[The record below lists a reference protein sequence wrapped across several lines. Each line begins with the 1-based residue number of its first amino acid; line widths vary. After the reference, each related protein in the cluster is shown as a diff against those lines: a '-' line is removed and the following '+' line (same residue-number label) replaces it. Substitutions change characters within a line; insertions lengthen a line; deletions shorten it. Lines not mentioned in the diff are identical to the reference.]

1 MSALKKLFSKV
12 LNNPLLKQSLW
23 SLIARFVGVALNFLV
38 VMIITNQ
45 LPKSSAGDI
54 LLLMTFITGIALISR
69 LGIDQLLMKEV
80 ASAHQ
85 EEFDFHEG
93 FFKASLK
100 AVLFL
105 SFIFMAL
112 WALSSHYIQANFFFD
127 HIANSNINEKQP
139 NVSITELV
147 AASLG
152 ILFFNLVILNSTYL
166 KAIKKTVMG
175 VLGQNALT
183 AITFLVLIGL
193 FWNYFSTD
201 QYVFYIYTAS
211 LLLAGVIAII
221 YTYRSFANKTA
232 ITPSTIETP
241 DKLLETVSKTTT
253 PPHLYA
259 LISKSLPLAPVSIIS
274 FLMIFTDTIMVGW
287 FLANEQVA
295 EYSVASK
302 ISYIVLFFLQ
312 AMEATIYPRLLNI
325 FSHNKDKLHS
335 FFWQSTA
342 LVITV
347 VLSVT
352 VFMYLL
358 SDWILI
364 AFGKEYDVAKSALGL
379 LLIAQLFRAATI
391 TFSFMFII
399 REKVRYLNYIL
410 VTAFVVNVVCNIIFI
425 QSHGIEGAAFATLV
439 ANATL
444 LVLIIALFAAHK
456 LLTLPKEAT
465 QP

>member
-1 MSALKKLFSKV
+1 MSSLKKLLSKV
-12 LNNPLLKQSLW
+12 FNNPLLKQSLL
-23 SLIARFVGVALNFLV
+23 SLIARFAGVALNFLV

-80 ASAHQ
+80 ASAHV
-85 EEFDFHEG
+85 EDFSFHEH
-93 FFKASLK
+93 FFKACLK
-100 AVLFL
+100 AVIVL
-105 SFIFMAL
+105 SFIFMVL
-112 WALSSHYIQANFFFD
+112 WLLSSQFIQANFFYD
-127 HIANSNINEKQP
+127 NISSNTISDWQP
-139 NVSITELV
+139 NVSITELAV
-147 AASLG
+147 ASLG

-183 AITFLVLIGL
+183 AVTFLLLIGL
-193 FWNYFSTD
+193 FWKYFSND
-201 QYVFYIYTAS
+201 QHVFHIYTAS
-211 LLLAGVIAII
+211 LFLAGILAII
-221 YTYRSFANKTA
+221 YTYRSFTAKTEISGNTTNSNVDL
-232 ITPSTIETP
+232 ITES
-241 DKLLETVSKTTT
+241 T
-253 PPHLYA
+253 PPHFYA

-302 ISYIVLFFLQ
+302 ISYIILFFLQ

-325 FSHNKDKLHS
+325 FRHTPQKLHS

-352 VFMYLL
+352 VFMYLV
-358 SDWILI
+358 SDWVLM
-364 AFGKEYDVAKSALGL
+364 AFGEEYDVAKTALGL

-399 REKVRYLNYIL
+399 REKVKYLNYIL
-410 VTAFVVNVVCNIIFI
+410 VTAFVVNVICNIVFI

-444 LVLIIALFAAHK
+444 LVFIIMLFTTHK
-456 LLTLPKEAT
+456 LLRLPKMEA
-465 QP
+465 QS

>member
-85 EEFDFHEG
+85 SDFEFHES

-100 AVLFL
+100 AVGVL

-112 WALSSHYIQANFFFD
+112 WALSSHYIQAHFFFD
-127 HIANSNINEKQP
+127 SVSTNNGGENLP
-139 NVSITELV
+139 NVSIIELV
-147 AASLG
+147 IASLG

-183 AITFLVLIGL
+183 AITFLILIGL
-193 FWNYFSTD
+193 FWDYFSKD
-201 QYVFYIYTAS
+201 QYVFYTYTAS
-211 LLLAGVIAII
+211 LFLAGLIAII
-221 YTYRSFANKTA
+221 YTYRSFSKN
-232 ITPSTIETP
+232 SS
-241 DKLLETVSKTTT
+241 TVSKLQDNSQAEITKIA

-325 FSHNKDKLHS
+325 FSHNKQKVGS

-342 LVITV
+342 LVISV

-352 VFMYLL
+352 VFMYLV

-364 AFGKEYDVAKSALGL
+364 AFGREYTVAKSTLGL
-379 LLIAQLFRAATI
+379 LLIAQLFRASTI

-399 REKVRYLNYIL
+399 REKVNYLNYIL
-410 VTAFVVNVVCNIIFI
+410 ATAFLVNVVCNIIFI
-425 QSHGIEGAAFATLV
+425 QSHGIEGAAFATLM

-444 LVLIIALFAAHK
+444 LVLIITFFTAHK
-456 LLTLPKEAT
+456 LLTIPKVAS
-465 QP
+465 PL

>member
-1 MSALKKLFSKV
+1 MNALKKLPGKI

-38 VMIITNQ
+38 VLIITNQ

-69 LGIDQLLMKEV
+69 LGIDQLLMKVV

-85 EEFDFHEG
+85 NDFKFHES

-100 AVLFL
+100 AVMIL
-105 SFIFMAL
+105 SFIFMTL
-112 WALSSHYIQANFFFD
+112 WALSSHYIQANFFSD
-127 HIANSNINEKQP
+127 NITNGITSNNMP
-139 NVSITELV
+139 NVTITELV
-147 AASLG
+147 VASLG

-183 AITFLVLIGL
+183 AVTFLLLIGL
-193 FWNYFSTD
+193 FWNYFSKD
-201 QYVFYIYTAS
+201 QYVFFTYTAS
-211 LLLAGVIAII
+211 LFLAGILAII
-221 YTYRSFANKTA
+221 YTYRSFAKKAAINSELHNESQENLTKT
-232 ITPSTIETP
+232 S
-241 DKLLETVSKTTT
+241 

-325 FSHNKDKLHS
+325 FRHNTQKLHS

-342 LVITV
+342 LIITV

-352 VFMYLL
+352 VFMYLV
-358 SDWILI
+358 SDWVLI
-364 AFGKEYDVAKSALGL
+364 AFGKEYDVAKTALGL
-379 LLIAQLFRAATI
+379 LLIAQLLRAATI

-399 REKVRYLNYIL
+399 REKVKYLNYIL

-425 QSHGIEGAAFATLV
+425 QSHGIEGAAFATLI
-439 ANATL
+439 ANVTL
-444 LVLIIALFAAHK
+444 IVLIIAIFTAHK
-456 LLTLPKEAT
+456 LLTLHQANT
-465 QP
+465 